1 VTGAPD
7 RTPNGSADRA
17 DRRTARPANRVR
29 LGSVLGFE
37 VDIDHSWFIIFF
49 LVFWSLSQAIFPE
62 AAPDLSSGTHV
73 AMGFVGT
80 VLFFASLLAHELSHA
95 LVSRSRSIEI
105 EGITLYVFGGMART
119 SREPDTPRDEML
131 IAGVGPLSSLAIAGL
146 FWMCSL
152 LSSRVGAGPQIVEVA
167 DYLAVINLALA
178 IFNMMPGFPLD
189 GGRVFRAV
197 AWGLTGDRTKATR
210 WATQAGMWFGTLLMV
225 LGAVQALAGAPL
237 GGLWLAFIGWFL
249 RSLARASFQQHVLHD
264 LLEGFSASDL
274 MTPDPQVIPA
284 SVPLGGLVDDRF
296 LRLRY
301 GGYPVLDG
309 ESLVGLVTL
318 ENVKDVPR
326 REWASATVRDAM
338 TPLSECAVVAPGAGV
353 PEVLETMSHHPACG
367 RVLVVAEGRLV
378 GIISASDIARWMQR
392 AQWMEHL
399 GRSHRAAPLGPRVG
413 RR

>member
-1 VTGAPD
+1 MTG
-7 RTPNGSADRA
+7 TPHRAANGSGAGADGRP
-17 DRRTARPANRVR
+17 ARPANRVR

-62 AAPDLSSGTHV
+62 AAPDLSPGTYV

-95 LVSRSRSIEI
+95 LVSRARSIDI

-131 IAGVGPLSSLAIAGL
+131 IAGVGPLSSLAIAAL
-146 FWMCSL
+146 FRMCSL
-152 LSSRVGAGPQIVEVA
+152 MSVRVGAGPQVVAVA

-189 GGRVFRAV
+189 GGRVFRAIT
-197 AWGLTGDRTKATR
+197 WGVTGDRTKATR
-210 WATQAGMWFGTLLMV
+210 WATEAGRWFGTLLMV
-225 LGAVQALAGAPL
+225 LGAVQALTGAPL

-264 LLEGFSASDL
+264 LLQGYAASDL
-274 MTPDPQVIPA
+274 MTPDPQVIQA
-284 SVPLGGLVDDRF
+284 SVPLEGLVDDRF

-309 ESLVGLVTL
+309 DSLVGVVTL
-318 ENVKDVPR
+318 ENVKNVPR

-338 TPLSECAVVAPGAGV
+338 TPVSECAVVAPSAAV
-353 PEVLETMSHHPACG
+353 PEVLEAMSHHPACG
-367 RVLVVAEGRLV
+367 RALVVGEGGLV
-378 GIISASDIARWMQR
+378 GIISASDIARWVQR
-392 AQWMEHL
+392 AQWMEH
-399 GRSHRAAPLGPRVG
+399 VG
-413 RR
+413 RHRGVASPPAGVGP